1 MLRQAVAEGTD
12 LGKRAEAIMAAGDLV
27 PDDLVVAMVAAR
39 LKREDARCGFLL
51 DGFPRTQPQAQA
63 LDDAVNGDAVD
74 TVLLLEVPED
84 ELMDRLLKRAAEQG
98 RKDDTSEAISRRL
111 ALYWEETA
119 PLSDYYPTH
128 GVKVARVDGLGAI
141 DEVFVRIVTALSEG
155 A

>member
-1 MLRQAVAEGTD
+1 M
-12 LGKRAEAIMAAGDLV
+12 
-27 PDDLVVAMVAAR
+27 P
-39 LKREDARCGFLL
+39 RCGFLL